1 MAKRRFS
8 GSGAGP
14 TERQLKV
21 GELIRRALAEVFMR
35 GDLHEP
41 ELANRSIT
49 VSEVRPSPDLR
60 QATVYVLPLG
70 GEGADEVIAALTRT
84 RHELRREVNRRVSL
98 KFSPELKFEIDG
110 SFDRLDETRR
120 MFSDPKVRQD
130 LGEGE

>member
-1 MAKRRFS
+1 MAKRRFG

-41 ELANRSIT
+41 ALADRSIT

-70 GEGADEVIAALTRT
+70 GEGAAEVIEALTRA
-84 RHELRREVNRRVSL
+84 RAELRREVNRRVSL

-130 LGEGE
+130 LGDD